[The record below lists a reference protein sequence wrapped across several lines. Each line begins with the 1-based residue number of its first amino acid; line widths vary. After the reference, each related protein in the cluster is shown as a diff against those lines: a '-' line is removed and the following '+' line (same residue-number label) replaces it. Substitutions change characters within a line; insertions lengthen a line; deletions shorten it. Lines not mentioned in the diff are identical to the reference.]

1 MFLDDK
7 NTSPLREQTRILF
20 AFWAFSCLVVL
31 REVLI
36 DRVFGDVGAIDD
48 AHYLISIQHRCLLQV
63 II

>member
-20 AFWAFSCLVVL
+20 AFWVFSCLVAL

-36 DRVFGDVGAIDD
+36 DRVLGDV
-48 AHYLISIQHRCLLQV
+48 
-63 II
+63 